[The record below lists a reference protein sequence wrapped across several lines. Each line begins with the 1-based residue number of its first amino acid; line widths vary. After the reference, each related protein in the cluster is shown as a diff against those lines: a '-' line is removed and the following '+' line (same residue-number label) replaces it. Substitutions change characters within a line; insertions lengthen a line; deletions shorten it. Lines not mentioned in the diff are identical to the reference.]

1 MEERHLFFEDL
12 AHTAADPLAFRAEHE
27 PCLERLRSRLGVI
40 RGQRIFEPGCG
51 SGLLTAR
58 LADWVGPTGHV
69 LALDASPRMVARC
82 AAATAGL
89 PQVTTRLGDMAD
101 FAAPTGSWNI
111 VLAFRFYP
119 HLPDPAAF
127 LRACRDWLMPGG
139 QLVVANL
146 EGSRELNAMHAQHH
160 AVQHDHM
167 PTAPALQQQLAA
179 AGWRVA
185 EAIDVPDDYFVR
197 AWRD

>member
-1 MEERHLFFEDL
+1 MVERSHFFEDL
-12 AHTAADPLAFRAEHE
+12 AHAEDDPLAFRAEHE
-27 PCLERLRSRLGVI
+27 PCLARLRARLGDV
-40 RGQRIFEPGCG
+40 RGRRIFEPGCG
-51 SGLLTAR
+51 AGPLTVR
-58 LADWVGPTGHV
+58 LAEWVGGGGHV
-69 LALDASPRMVARC
+69 LALDASERMIARC
-82 AAATAGL
+82 AAAVAGL
-89 PQVTTRLGDMAD
+89 PQVTVRHGDITGYS
-101 FAAPTGSWNI
+101 APAGSWDI
-111 VLAFRFYP
+111 VLVFRFYP

-127 LRACRDWLMPGG
+127 LRECWDWLTPGG

-146 EGSRELNAMHAQHH
+146 EGSRELNAMHAQLH

-167 PTAPALQQQLAA
+167 PTAVALQQQLAA